1 MTVHRT
7 LMALCLALGLTMLC
21 SVITLATTDLPVY
34 GGLGGQEFRADCPTG
49 SYLVGLAGRT
59 GEWVDRIAP
68 ICAPWLV
75 AKQVFGPPS
84 VGPSHGGSTGGQE
97 HHPICWNEFV
107 GSIYVVQSW
116 KIDVLR
122 SDNHYVQRI
131 KTSCASVPPSAK
143 SMSFYFGTKDPYD
156 QNISFGPF
164 GTKPPEQACPAKEAA
179 VGIRGRAGQFVDAI
193 GLICGPL
200 PLGPSAPVMKLPG
213 PLVQGPS
220 PATPINPQTKNM
232 MIPDDMFSIIRPAS
246 GDRVQSGQLIIRAT
260 PPKVGATN
268 VTELELSYLDAPA
281 AQRNS
286 YPYVT
291 VFSVDTL
298 KLLQGFPVAPIVTGD
313 YKGRWQVRAR
323 SSMKGVPGPWSLP
336 VQFQLIVPQATQ
348 SQQQGPLPGSSVLQ
362 TPSQNTGAP
371 PMVVHPPARSSGG
384 AANSLMVRP
393 RGTGPND
400 DKGHNMAETEPER
413 GQKP

>member
-7 LMALCLALGLTMLC
+7 SLALCLALGIALLC
-21 SVITLATTDLPVY
+21 PDITLATDLPIY

-49 SYLVGLAGRT
+49 SYLVGLSGRT
-59 GEWVDRIAP
+59 GEWVDNIAP

-84 VGPSHGGSTGGQE
+84 VGPSHGASIGGQE
-97 HHPICWNEFV
+97 HPADCGVQAGNIH
-107 GSIYVVQSW
+107 VVQSW
-116 KIDVLR
+116 KIDILR
-122 SDNHYVQRI
+122 SDNHYVKHI
-131 KTSCASVPPSAK
+131 MAHCLSLSPSA
-143 SMSFYFGTKDPYD
+143 SSRVFHFGTKDPYD

-232 MIPDDMFSIIRPAS
+232 LIPADMFSIIRPAS
-246 GDRVQSGQLIIRAT
+246 GERVPSGQLIITAM

-323 SSMKGVPGPWSLP
+323 SSMKGVPGPWSFP

-348 SQQQGPLPGSSVLQ
+348 SPQQGPLPGSSVLQ
-362 TPSQNTGAP
+362 APSQNTGAP
-371 PMVVHPPARSSGG
+371 PKVVHPPARSSGG

-393 RGTGPND
+393 RGTGAND
-400 DKGHNMAETEPER
+400 DKGHDMAETEPER